1 MRGAF
6 QVMKKVYLGLSI
18 AMLAIALTACGGNQ
32 AANSTATNNSTT
44 PAATTTTAEKPAEEG
59 AKQETRTIKYLDKE
73 YTVPS
78 KVERIAITGSM
89 ESMEDALV
97 LGVKPVG
104 AISIGGKFPEMFAP
118 ITGEAKSTGEKIQL
132 NLESIVS
139 MKPEVILGSSKF
151 PPETFEKL
159 TKITTAFPV
168 SHISTNWEA
177 NLLLLGELT
186 GKQAEA
192 QKVIDDYKKE
202 VEAAKTQLGEGV
214 KDKKVVAIRLRQ
226 GSINIYP
233 EKVFFNPSLYSELGF
248 TAPAEVKAAKAQEVV
263 SLEKFSEMNP
273 DYIFVQFSADEN
285 KDNPKALEDL
295 ENNPIWKSINAVKNG
310 KVFVNVVDPLAQG
323 GTAWSKVHF
332 LKAAVEKLSAK

>member
-1 MRGAF
+1 
-6 QVMKKVYLGLSI
+6 MKKIYLGFSV
-18 AMLAIALTACGGNQ
+18 AMLAMALTGCGGQQ
-32 AANSTATNNSTT
+32 AANSNAANNNAA
-44 PAATTTTAEKPAEEG
+44 PAATTATAEKPAAE
-59 AKQETRTIKYLDKE
+59 ATQAETRTLKYLDKE

-78 KVERIAITGSM
+78 KTERIVITGSM

-104 AISIGGKFPEMFAP
+104 AISVGGKFPEMFAP
-118 ITGEAKSTGEKIQL
+118 VTGEAQSIGEKTQP
-132 NLESIVS
+132 NLETILSL
-139 MKPEVILGSSKF
+139 KPDVILGSSKF
-151 PPETFEKL
+151 PPETMEKL
-159 TKITTAFPV
+159 GKIKTTFPV

-192 QKVIDDYKKE
+192 QKVIEDYKKD
-202 VEAAKTQLGEGV
+202 VEAAKVQLGDSL
-214 KDKKVVAIRLRQ
+214 KDKKVVVIRVRG

-233 EKVFFNPSLYSELGF
+233 EKVFFNPSLYADLGL

-263 SLEKFSEMNP
+263 SLEKFSEINP
-273 DYIFVQFSADEN
+273 DYIFVQFSTDEN

-295 ENNPIWKSINAVKNG
+295 QNNPIWKSINAVKNG

-323 GTAWSKVHF
+323 GTAWSKVNF

>member
-1 MRGAF
+1 
-6 QVMKKVYLGLSI
+6 MKKIYFGISV
-18 AMLAIALTACGGNQ
+18 AMLALALTACGGQQ
-32 AANSTATNNSTT
+32 AANSNAANSNAA
-44 PAATTTTAEKPAEEG
+44 PATTAEKPAGE
-59 AKQETRTIKYLDKE
+59 ATQQETRTIQYLDKE

-78 KVERIAITGSM
+78 KTERIVITGSM

-104 AISIGGKFPEMFAP
+104 AISVGGKFPEMFAP
-118 ITGEAKSTGEKIQL
+118 VTGEAQSIGEKTQP
-132 NLESIVS
+132 NLETILSL
-139 MKPEVILGSSKF
+139 KPDVILGSSKF
-151 PPETFEKL
+151 PPETMEKL
-159 TKITTAFPV
+159 NKIKTTFPV

-192 QKVIDDYKKE
+192 QKVIEDYKKE
-202 VEAAKTQLGEGV
+202 VEAAKAQLGDSL
-214 KDKKVVAIRLRQ
+214 KDKKVVVIRVRG

-233 EKVFFNPSLYSELGF
+233 EKVFFNPSLYADLGL

-273 DYIFVQFSADEN
+273 DYIFVQFSTDEN

-295 ENNPIWKSINAVKNG
+295 QNNPIWKSINAVKNG
-310 KVFVNVVDPLAQG
+310 NVFVNVVDPLAQG
-323 GTAWSKVHF
+323 GTAWSKVNF
-332 LKAAVEKLSAK
+332 LKAAGEKLSAK